1 MNIYLETYFMLNFCS
16 DVFSL
21 SFQMCYLITI
31 NEFPKA
37 YQLNTTVAASVLF
50 FLITIKVG

>member
-16 DVFSL
+16 DAFFL
-21 SFQMCYLITI
+21 SFKMCYLVTI

-37 YQLNTTVAASVLF
+37 
-50 FLITIKVG
+50 